1 VNDDLQDD
9 LAKALLGNEEEKKD
23 DVEAATEEVEEEK
36 ADDDK
41 STDGQAEDNKED
53 DKEAVGDG
61 AASDDVAK
69 GDDAEATDTSGPLS
83 KEDIRAILREEAQT
97 REETT
102 AERQSFA
109 GQVRNELK
117 EALKLDSDYT
127 TVKLE
132 DGTVI
137 ESVSQ
142 LTNIINPETNEN
154 YTREEAAQMLLQ
166 AQQTISENIQAV
178 ERRVDQLTDLNVS
191 FKEEADR
198 VQELYGDLLKEMPE
212 VAEDLIKAYQK
223 TFTVDKDNGFVTNI
237 TISPLEFY
245 GAALKPYQTQANQ
258 LAEQRRAE
266 EAAEAKAK
274 AEAEAKAEME
284 DRGDIGTTAP
294 GKETKKDALDTAMDK
309 YLEEL

>member
-1 VNDDLQDD
+1 MSDDLQDD
-9 LAKALLGNEEEKKD
+9 LAKALLGNDEEKKD
-23 DVEAATEEVEEEK
+23 DVEAATEEVEE
-36 ADDDK
+36 
-41 STDGQAEDNKED
+41 KED
-53 DKEAVGDG
+53 AGSDGDAAAEQGEAKDEEAGADADADKGEGD
-61 AASDDVAK
+61 AA
-69 GDDAEATDTSGPLS
+69 EEPATTGPLS

-212 VAEDLIKAYQK
+212 VAEDLLKAYQK

-266 EAAEAKAK
+266 EAAAAKAK